1 MSEYTQEQIK
11 AATAAIREADRH
23 GACHVM
29 LHDAETILAALERA
43 DDARESYRIASA
55 SDWERAERAEAY
67 AAKLEKAGDT
77 MRALLPYASGTAQF
91 WEAARKEKP

>member
-1 MSEYTQEQIK
+1 MSEYTQEQIAV
-11 AATAAIREADRH
+11 AATAIREADRH
-23 GACHVM
+23 GACHVT
-29 LHDAETILAALERA
+29 LHDAETILSALEA
-43 DDARESYRIASA
+43 F
-55 SDWERAERAEAY
+55 EAY